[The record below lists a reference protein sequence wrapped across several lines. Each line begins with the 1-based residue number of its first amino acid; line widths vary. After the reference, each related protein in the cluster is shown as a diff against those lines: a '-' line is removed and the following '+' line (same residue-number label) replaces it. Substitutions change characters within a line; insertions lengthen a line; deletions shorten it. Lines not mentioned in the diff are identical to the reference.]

1 MSFGLGYKHVPQPF
15 NRRSRED
22 AISRR
27 TWNENVTKPDLLRNV
42 TSQMYT
48 MRMNHP
54 ALTLDELIYLA
65 PKRTFYPYGP

>member
-27 TWNENVTKPDLLRNV
+27 TWNENVTKPDEKRDLTFQMHTLRIRHP
-42 TSQMYT
+42 TLT
-48 MRMNHP
+48 ME
-54 ALTLDELIYLA
+54 ELIYAA
-65 PKRTFYPYGP
+65 PKKSFYPDGP